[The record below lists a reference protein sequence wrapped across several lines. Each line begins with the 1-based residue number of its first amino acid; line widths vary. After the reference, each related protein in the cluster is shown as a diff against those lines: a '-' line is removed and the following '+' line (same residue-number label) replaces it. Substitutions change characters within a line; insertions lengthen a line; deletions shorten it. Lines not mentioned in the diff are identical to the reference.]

1 MNNKDL
7 LINKIIDK
15 LIESSNNKQEL
26 LLSVEEVHELR
37 KELGDSVFI
46 PVMTME
52 EIAKMCEN
60 GKLGV
65 SPFEKDK

>member
-7 LINKIIDK
+7 LINKIIEK
-15 LIESSNNKQEL
+15 LIEASNNNQEL
-26 LLSVEEVHELR
+26 TLLVEEVHELR

-52 EIAKMCEN
+52 EMAKMCEN
-60 GKLGV
+60 GEIGV
-65 SPFEKDK
+65 SPFIKDK

>member
-1 MNNKDL
+1 MNNRDL

-37 KELGDSVFI
+37 KELGDSVLFQ
-46 PVMTME
+46 
-52 EIAKMCEN
+52 
-60 GKLGV
+60 
-65 SPFEKDK
+65 S